1 MGAEFMP
8 SFLRWVFGLTIFTM
22 ILGVPF
28 IHYRATYAHAKR
40 LRVVTP
46 GKFYRCGQ
54 LTASGLRE
62 AIDLY
67 KIKLV
72 INLQYEDVDPQLPE
86 GYFSADA
93 EISESELCEQSGV
106 RYVFLDFDLPT
117 RDRAATEQPK
127 VIGEFLKL
135 LDDPSSYPVLL
146 HCRAG
151 LHRTGLLT
159 AVYRMEYERWPIPE
173 AFRELKAN
181 GFGDWAAT
189 SADGYVYAFVEL
201 YQPRWRKQEKKQLM
215 GKKGD
220 GADKGAGIQ

>member
-1 MGAEFMP
+1 
-8 SFLRWVFGLTIFTM
+8 M
-22 ILGVPF
+22 IVGVPL

-72 INLQYEDVDPQLPE
+72 INLQYEDVDPALPE
-86 GYFSADA
+86 WYFSLHS
-93 EISESELCEQSGV
+93 EISESKLCEQLGV
-106 RYVFLDFDLPT
+106 RYFFLNFDLPP
-117 RDRAATEQPK
+117 RDRAVTEQPQ
-127 VIGEFLKL
+127 VIGEFQKL
-135 LDDPSSYPVLL
+135 LDDPNSYPVLL
-146 HCRAG
+146 HCKAG

-159 AVYRMEYERWPIPE
+159 AVYRMEYEHWPTRD
-173 AFRELKAN
+173 AMRELKVN

-201 YQPRWRKQEKKQLM
+201 YQPRWRKLESQQQM
-215 GKKGD
+215 GKKVD
-220 GADKGAGIQ
+220 GAAKGASNQ